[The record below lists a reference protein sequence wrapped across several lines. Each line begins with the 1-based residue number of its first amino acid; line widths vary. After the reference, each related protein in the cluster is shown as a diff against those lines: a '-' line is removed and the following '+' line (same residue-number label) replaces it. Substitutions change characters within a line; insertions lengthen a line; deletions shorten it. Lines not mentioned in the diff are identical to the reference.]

1 MKHPEN
7 NPMPKVCPKRVDLVV
22 DMHGCPNRCRH
33 CWLGDL
39 PSPSLTDEDAKRI
52 VSLFRPY
59 FKHLTFYSWLREPD
73 FCPDYRRRWEQD
85 CALSSM
91 KPERFEL
98 ASFWRLVRD
107 PDYVIFLRQ
116 VGVKKVQLTFFG
128 GEETTDAYV
137 GRKGAYQEL
146 MKATMILQESGIAPR
161 WQLFINM
168 ENKDEIMPQIE
179 IGQRLGVPEIFVHEG
194 SCDGNNAKL
203 YGIRIE
209 KGAIPKEVIPYYLD
223 YGSIMTEAE
232 CCALLKGSKERFV
245 PHNEG
250 DIVLNI
256 TADGNIYFHF
266 TNPASAWCLG
276 NVFADPIEGIVRKA
290 FEEDVPALRIARQ
303 IPVGELVAKYGD
315 PDSAKVFSLDDYKM
329 YLLNRYLDDLAMGC
343 LDV

>member
-1 MKHPEN
+1 
-7 NPMPKVCPKRVDLVV
+7 
-22 DMHGCPNRCRH
+22 
-33 CWLGDL
+33 
-39 PSPSLTDEDAKRI
+39 
-52 VSLFRPY
+52 
-59 FKHLTFYSWLREPD
+59 
-73 FCPDYRRRWEQD
+73 
-85 CALSSM
+85 M